1 MRLKRLGLPAF
12 LLTLILL
19 CSISVHTLYKI
30 RDYGTLINYVGIV
43 RGASQRLVKLE
54 LTDQPNDELKDY
66 IDEILTEL
74 DMGVGKYSLINLND
88 EDYRTDLNKLKN
100 IWEAIQMDIVL
111 VREGNGHEKLLS
123 DSEDLFEIA
132 NDTVFAVDYYTT
144 TQSNYLLM
152 MLMILSGISLVT
164 WSIIII
170 FYLRSMITLQRKNNT
185 LSIVAYRDNLTGVN
199 NRLKFVLEARNIIKK
214 TKGQFAFL
222 YIDIEHF
229 KYINDVFGYQF
240 GDKILKKYAVVLA
253 NSIDKN
259 ETFARN
265 NADSFIIL
273 RHYESKEM
281 LKQKQIEIDQILIDY
296 VKKAK
301 NGYQIRL
308 CCGICCYEDVIEK
321 LTIDEY
327 IDRAIFAQDT
337 IKRTSEEHYAFYTEA
352 IRNKLH
358 MDKMIENRM
367 QTALDNQEFLVYL
380 QPKVNIKTG
389 KIACAEAL
397 VRWKSEDRLIYPDL
411 FIPIFEKNMHI
422 KEIDKYVYRE
432 VCSWIRKRIDEELPC
447 YPVSVNVS
455 KVQFYNSKFVN
466 EYYQIK
472 QEFGIPDRMIEIEFT
487 ESVAFERT
495 DLLIKIINDLRN
507 YGFICSMDDFGK
519 AYSSLNLLKDL
530 PIDVLKLD
538 SAFFEDSDNPD
549 KVKLIIKDIIKMVNN
564 LGIKTVAEGVEQVS
578 QVEFLREVG
587 CDLVQGYVYYKPM
600 PINEYEK
607 LIDKNS

>member
-1 MRLKRLGLPAF
+1 
-12 LLTLILL
+12 
-19 CSISVHTLYKI
+19 
-30 RDYGTLINYVGIV
+30 
-43 RGASQRLVKLE
+43 
-54 LTDQPNDELKDY
+54 
-66 IDEILTEL
+66 
-74 DMGVGKYSLINLND
+74 
-88 EDYRTDLNKLKN
+88 
-100 IWEAIQMDIVL
+100 
-111 VREGNGHEKLLS
+111 
-123 DSEDLFEIA
+123 
-132 NDTVFAVDYYTT
+132 
-144 TQSNYLLM
+144 
-152 MLMILSGISLVT
+152 
-164 WSIIII
+164 
-170 FYLRSMITLQRKNNT
+170 
-185 LSIVAYRDNLTGVN
+185 
-199 NRLKFVLEARNIIKK
+199 
-214 TKGQFAFL
+214 
-222 YIDIEHF
+222 
-229 KYINDVFGYQF
+229 
-240 GDKILKKYAVVLA
+240 
-253 NSIDKN
+253 
-259 ETFARN
+259 
-265 NADSFIIL
+265 
-273 RHYESKEM
+273 
-281 LKQKQIEIDQILIDY
+281 
-296 VKKAK
+296 
-301 NGYQIRL
+301 
-308 CCGICCYEDVIEK
+308 
-321 LTIDEY
+321 
-327 IDRAIFAQDT
+327 
-337 IKRTSEEHYAFYTEA
+337 
-352 IRNKLH
+352 